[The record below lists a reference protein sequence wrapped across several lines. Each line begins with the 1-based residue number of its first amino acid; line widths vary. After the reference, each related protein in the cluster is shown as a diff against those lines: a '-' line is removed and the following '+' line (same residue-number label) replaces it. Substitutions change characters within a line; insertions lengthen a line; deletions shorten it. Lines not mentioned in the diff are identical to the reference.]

1 MVTLLAIILFSYLA
15 GSFPSGIVLG
25 KAFKGIDVRQFGS
38 KNMGATNVF
47 RVLGAKIAIPVLLLD
62 MIKGAVAVLLISRIN
77 LGDLLMDPHWLK
89 IIAGLA
95 AMLGHI
101 FSIWVRFKGGKG
113 VATAAG
119 VLFGLMPLE
128 VGLGILLFIFVVAIT
143 RYVSLGSMLAA
154 FFIFCSLLV
163 EKAFLGMD
171 IPKAYMILALLT
183 VLIVIITHRQNIK
196 RLVKGREHKLGER
209 T

>member
-1 MVTLLAIILFSYLA
+1 MVTLLAIILISYLV

-25 KAFKGIDVRQFGS
+25 RALKGIDVRHYGS

-62 MIKGAVAVLLISRIN
+62 MIKGAVAVMLISRIN

-101 FSIWVRFKGGKG
+101 FSIWVKFKGGKG

-128 VGLGILLFIFVVAIT
+128 VGFGIVLFILVVVIT

-154 FFIFCSLLV
+154 LFIFGSLLA
-163 EKAFLGMD
+163 EKALLGTN
-171 IPKAYMILALLT
+171 IPKAYMILAILT
-183 VLIVIITHRQNIK
+183 VLIVILTHRQNIK
-196 RLVKGREHKLGER
+196 RLMHGEEHKLGDK